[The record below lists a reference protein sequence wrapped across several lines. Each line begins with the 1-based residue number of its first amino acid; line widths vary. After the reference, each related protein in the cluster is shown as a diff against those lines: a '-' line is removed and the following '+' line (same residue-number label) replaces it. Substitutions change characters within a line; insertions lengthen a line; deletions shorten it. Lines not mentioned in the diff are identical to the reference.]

1 MYGEHMGYYPE
12 PPVEY
17 PDGFQHGG
25 GRHRA
30 AADEFPSNLTP
41 PDSNWDPAEE
51 LAFMLRDAIDQQ
63 SRVPTACHED
73 VFAGTG
79 PMSSGETLVDVT
91 AEPLPVKSPPRGH
104 RKVRTRQRPSNIRI
118 ATRFIAALVTA
129 IASAVSIFGGLIA
142 YDPLRL
148 VAVSRMQSSA
158 VSWWPLLVFGPWLV
172 ASLSILRAA
181 LHQRRAL
188 HSWSMLLVFSAI
200 AMALC
205 VAQAPRNLI
214 GVAAAALPCFASLA
228 CFQQVVRQITLT
240 RPPRRTLPRH
250 RSPLPR
256 APAEEAPDGRLPQGC
271 APSAYGDL
279 TRDERGP
286 RDARSPGRGPV
297 TPHDVTTTGLT
308 RQTEPGQFG
317 SGGQAAYGQRLGDPR
332 PFGRTGDIR

>member
-1 MYGEHMGYYPE
+1 MGLYPE

-17 PDGFQHGG
+17 PDGYQDNR

-30 AADEFPSNLTP
+30 SADDFHSHLTP

-51 LAFMLRDAIDQQ
+51 LAFMLRDAIEQQ
-63 SRVPTACHED
+63 PMIPTARQED
-73 VFAGTG
+73 CLAGTG
-79 PMSSGETLVDVT
+79 PMPPDETFVDVT
-91 AEPLPVKSPPRGH
+91 AEPLPMRSAPRGH
-104 RKVRTRQRPSNIRI
+104 RKVRVRQRPNKIRI

-205 VAQAPRNLI
+205 IAQAPRNVI
-214 GVAAAALPCFASLA
+214 GIAAAALPCFASLA

-250 RSPLPR
+250 RLGLAGAR
-256 APAEEAPDGRLPQGC
+256 AAEAPDGRLPPGGTS
-271 APSAYGDL
+271 SAYGDL
-279 TRDERGP
+279 ARD
-286 RDARSPGRGPV
+286 
-297 TPHDVTTTGLT
+297 H
-308 RQTEPGQFG
+308 
-317 SGGQAAYGQRLGDPR
+317 QRLGEPR
-332 PFGRTGDIR
+332 AFGRTGDIL

>member
-1 MYGEHMGYYPE
+1 MGYYPE

-17 PDGFQHGG
+17 PDGFQNGG

-30 AADEFPSNLTP
+30 STDDFQSNLTP

-63 SRVPTACHED
+63 SRIPTAHDED
-73 VFAGTG
+73 FLAGPG
-79 PMSSGETLVDVT
+79 PTPPRETLVEVT
-91 AEPLPVKSPPRGH
+91 AEAPPVTSPPRNH
-104 RKVRTRQRPSNIRI
+104 RKVRTRQRPNKIRI

-148 VAVSRMQSSA
+148 VAESRMQSSV

-200 AMALC
+200 AMTLC
-205 VAQAPRNLI
+205 VAQAPRNVI
-214 GVAAAALPCFASLA
+214 GTAAAALPCFASLA

-240 RPPRRTLPRH
+240 RPPRRVLPRH
-250 RSPLPR
+250 RLRLPR
-256 APAEEAPDGRLPQGC
+256 APAGEAPDVRLPQGGTT
-271 APSAYGDL
+271 SAYGDL
-279 TRDERGP
+279 PLGEHGQ
-286 RDARSPGRGPV
+286 RDARSHGRGPV
-297 TPHDVTTTGLT
+297 TRPDVAATGRTL
-308 RQTEPGQFG
+308 QTEPGRFG
-317 SGGQAAYGQRLGDPR
+317 SGGQAVYDQRLGDPR
-332 PFGRTGDIR
+332 LFGRAGDIL